1 MSSSWGIASA
11 PTVPCGPPVR
21 SVGRVPDR
29 PRLTR
34 RGRLTIVASLVLL
47 LFGAFSLG
55 RAGTTEASTGAST
68 QASPQAQ
75 VEVVTVAPGE
85 TLWAVATRIA
95 PGVDPRAVV
104 DQIREINDLSS
115 AELQVGQQLLL
126 PAKT

>member
-1 MSSSWGIASA
+1 MSSTHTIAPPRVLPSA
-11 PTVPCGPPVR
+11 PPVR
-21 SVGRVPDR
+21 PTDR
-29 PRLTR
+29 PVEPPRLTR
-34 RGRLTIVASLVLL
+34 RGRLAIVASLALL
-47 LFGAFSLG
+47 MFGAFSLG
-55 RAGTTEASTGAST
+55 RSGTTEASTET
-68 QASPQAQ
+68 SPVAR